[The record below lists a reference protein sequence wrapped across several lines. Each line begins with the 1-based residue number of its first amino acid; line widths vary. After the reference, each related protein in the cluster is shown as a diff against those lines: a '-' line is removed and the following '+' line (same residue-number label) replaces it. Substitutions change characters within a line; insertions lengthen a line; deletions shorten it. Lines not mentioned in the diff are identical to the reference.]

1 MGPRYVKSYKY
12 VIIIVQFKKKGYN
25 ILHVTLNQKNKIHI
39 LLSKKIILKILLL
52 PLT

>member
-25 ILHVTLNQKNKIHI
+25 ILHVTLNQK
-39 LLSKKIILKILLL
+39 KKNSYTAVKENYS
-52 PLT
+52 